1 LAQTQGFDISLTRVK
16 SRLGGVW
23 LLAAGFRAL
32 YLTAVVCIG
41 LSAVGKTASFYLI
54 RYFIDDVL
62 VDPSRIGLIV
72 LVACG
77 FVGLALVQGGFSF
90 LGGMLSA
97 KTAEG
102 VVRRLRDTLYDH
114 LQHLSYG
121 YHDRTPTGEL
131 IQRTTSDVEA
141 VRRFFAEQ
149 ALSVGRT
156 LFLFVVNFAALT
168 SIDVALALYSVAV
181 IPVLV
186 GVSFVFFNRVYRSYS
201 RYQDQEARLS
211 TVLQENLTGMRVVKA
226 FGRSTFETEKFEKE
240 NIGKYRLGKR
250 LTLVFSLFWPVA
262 DILCGFQWLVG
273 LAVGALMAIRGEI
286 TLGSY
291 LAFNGMIVY
300 IIWPMRNL
308 GRVVV
313 QMSRGVASFGRV
325 MEIIRE
331 RREPLHEGIS
341 PQDHRIDGDV
351 VFDRVGFE
359 YEPEVP
365 VLKDISFRCPPG
377 QTVALLG
384 PPGSG
389 KTTLVNLLPRFYEYG
404 GGRLLLDGRDLK
416 SYSRRYLRRHIG
428 IVEQEPFLFSRTV
441 RENITF
447 GVDRD
452 VSTEEVRRAAR
463 LAAVDDVIESFPK
476 GYDTVVG
483 ERGVTLSGGQKQR
496 IAIARTL
503 LKDPS
508 ILILDDSTSAVDT
521 ETEIRIRRA
530 LEELMKGR
538 TTFVIAHRIESLMK
552 ADLILVV
559 EGGRIVQRGVHE
571 ELAAQQGFYR
581 KVYTMQSQ
589 IEDQMQRESGDA
601 VL

>member
-1 LAQTQGFDISLTRVK
+1 
-16 SRLGGVW
+16 
-23 LLAAGFRAL
+23 
-32 YLTAVVCIG
+32 
-41 LSAVGKTASFYLI
+41 
-54 RYFIDDVL
+54 
-62 VDPSRIGLIV
+62 
-72 LVACG
+72 
-77 FVGLALVQGGFSF
+77 
-90 LGGMLSA
+90 M
-97 KTAEG
+97 
-102 VVRRLRDTLYDH
+102 
-114 LQHLSYG
+114 
-121 YHDRTPTGEL
+121 
-131 IQRTTSDVEA
+131 
-141 VRRFFAEQ
+141 
-149 ALSVGRT
+149 
-156 LFLFVVNFAALT
+156 
-168 SIDVALALYSVAV
+168 
-181 IPVLV
+181 
-186 GVSFVFFNRVYRSYS
+186 
-201 RYQDQEARLS
+201 
-211 TVLQENLTGMRVVKA
+211 
-226 FGRSTFETEKFEKE
+226 
-240 NIGKYRLGKR
+240 
-250 LTLVFSLFWPVA
+250 
-262 DILCGFQWLVG
+262 
-273 LAVGALMAIRGEI
+273 
-286 TLGSY
+286 
-291 LAFNGMIVY
+291 
-300 IIWPMRNL
+300 
-308 GRVVV
+308 
-313 QMSRGVASFGRV
+313 
-325 MEIIRE
+325 
-331 RREPLHEGIS
+331 
-341 PQDHRIDGDV
+341 
-351 VFDRVGFE
+351 
-359 YEPEVP
+359 
-365 VLKDISFRCPPG
+365 
-377 QTVALLG
+377 
-384 PPGSG
+384 
-389 KTTLVNLLPRFYEYG
+389 NLLPRFYEYG